1 MKYVLSTEVQS
12 RDASDDSS
20 TESSG
25 LKDWAIDRDGLEVE
39 VAISAICSGDEEK
52 QHVLCDRDIDFD
64 FLSRCCF

>member
-39 VAISAICSGDEEK
+39 VAISALAMKRNNMYCVIGT
-52 QHVLCDRDIDFD
+52 
-64 FLSRCCF
+64 